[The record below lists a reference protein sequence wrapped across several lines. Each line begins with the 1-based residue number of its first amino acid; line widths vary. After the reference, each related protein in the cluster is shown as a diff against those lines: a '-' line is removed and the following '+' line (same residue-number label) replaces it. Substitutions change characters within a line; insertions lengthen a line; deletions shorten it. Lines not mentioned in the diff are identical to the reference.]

1 MIEEVIDG
9 MATPVLY
16 SKYTHNL
23 ALALQW
29 VRRKVRKTC
38 IVYYTHNKVIFFVS
52 NYQALANP
60 WNWQRHIKKLLYRN
74 MDLHDTLC
82 KYTCMH
88 VLEFYKAFTAFTL
101 TGCEFSESPLEPLG
115 KIKSVSSSLT
125 LMV

>member
-29 VRRKVRKTC
+29 VRGKVRKTC

-52 NYQALANP
+52 NCQALA
-60 WNWQRHIKKLLYRN
+60 KSMELA
-74 MDLHDTLC
+74 
-82 KYTCMH
+82 
-88 VLEFYKAFTAFTL
+88 KAH
-101 TGCEFSESPLEPLG
+101 
-115 KIKSVSSSLT
+115 
-125 LMV
+125 